1 MLEALLA
8 ILAAIVP
15 FVLKWIDSL
24 DKKDIPDET
33 EEINLFTYGKVIEA
47 FGVHDRRLDA
57 LGLREVSRID
67 LDPLETRRHP
77 QEPGRV
83 LSGLR
88 RVVTGAPAI

>member
-8 ILAAIVP
+8 ILAAIIP
-15 FVLKWIDSL
+15 FLLKWIDSL
-24 DKKDIPDET
+24 DKKEIPDET
-33 EEINLFTYGKVIEA
+33 EEIRLFASGKIVEA

-67 LDPLETRRHP
+67 LDPLEPRHHP

-83 LSGLR
+83 LPGLR
-88 RVVTGAPAI
+88 RVVAGAPAI